1 MQTLSLTV
9 RRSRRYRAASVRVVA
24 AIALMALV
32 ASSCSSSD
40 DVDQTSLTLVTH
52 DSFVLSDDVL
62 AGFTEATGITVEIV
76 RASDAGSMLNQ
87 SILAG
92 ENPLGDVIFG
102 IDNTFMSRAL
112 GAGILESYDA
122 PRLADIGDE
131 FKLDSDNYLL
141 PVDVGDVCI
150 NYDTAW
156 FGERDIAPSASLADL
171 ALPAYQDLLVV
182 QHPATSSPGLAFMM
196 ATIAEFGTDGDYTWL
211 DYWAELRANGV
222 LVSPGWTEAYYG
234 DFTYA
239 GGGSRP
245 IVVSYASSPPAEVFF
260 ADPRPA
266 VAPTAVV
273 ESTCFRQIEFVGILA
288 GTDNRSGAEQFVDFM
303 LSVEVQNDIPWNMF
317 VFPVANDATPPP
329 EFVEFSL
336 VPANPLVLD
345 ADDIEANRDSWID
358 QWATTVTR

>member
-1 MQTLSLTV
+1 MQLDSSNV
-9 RRSRRYRAASVRVVA
+9 RRSRRAPLVRAVA
-24 AIALMALV
+24 AGALV
-32 ASSCSSSD
+32 ALVAASCSSSD
-40 DVDQTSLTLVTH
+40 EVDQTSLTLVTH
-52 DSFVLSDDVL
+52 DSFALSEDVL
-62 AGFTEATGITVEIV
+62 AGFTESTGITVEIV

-92 ENPLGDVIFG
+92 DNPLGDVIFG
-102 IDNTFMSRAL
+102 IDNTFMSRAI
-112 GAGILESYDA
+112 GADIVESYDA
-122 PRLADIGDE
+122 PRLANIGDE
-131 FKLDSDNYLL
+131 FKLDATNALL
-141 PVDVGDVCI
+141 PVDVGDVCL

-156 FGERDIAPSASLADL
+156 FADRGIDPPATLADL
-171 ALPAYQDLLVV
+171 ALPQYQDLLVV

-211 DYWAELRANGV
+211 DYWAELRSNGV
-222 LVSPGWTEAYYG
+222 LVSPGWSEAYYG

-239 GGGSRP
+239 GGGTRP

-266 VAPTAVV
+266 EAPTAVV

-317 VFPVANDATPPP
+317 VFPVASDATPPP
-329 EFVEFSL
+329 EFVEFSV
-336 VPANPLVLD
+336 VPANPLTVAPD
-345 ADDIEANRDSWID
+345 EIEANRDTWID
-358 QWATTVTR
+358 QWAATVTR